1 MRTCNIDL
9 DKITGLNNCTALSK
23 NGLTWMKNKSLRGKY
38 FCDLKIFVSIT
49 FKNCQKIR
57 FDFV

>member
-9 DKITGLNNCTALSK
+9 DKINGLNNCAAMSK
-23 NGLTWMKNKSLRGKY
+23 NGSTLMKNKSLRSKY
-38 FCDLKIFVSIT
+38 SCDLKIFVSIT